1 MASHI
6 GKLPVTIPA
15 GVEVKIDGQSFTAK
29 GAKGTD
35 SYEIPEGITAQ
46 VEGNE
51 IILVPADDLRPT
63 RAKHGLARS
72 IVASMVKG
80 VHDGYA
86 KTLDIIGT
94 GYRAQAKGKG
104 IEFSL
109 GYSHTITVEPPEGIE
124 FELPNPN
131 QVIVKGIDKQ
141 AVGQC
146 AANIRK
152 LRAPEPYKGKGIEFS
167 LGYSHTIT
175 VEPPA
180 GIEFELPNPN
190 QVIVKGIDK
199 QAVGQCAANIRK
211 LRAPE
216 PYKGK
221 GIKYADE
228 HILRKAGKAGK

>member
-6 GKLPVTIPA
+6 GKLPVAIPA

-35 SYEIPEGITAQ
+35 SYEIPEGITASGRRQ
-46 VEGNE
+46 RE
-51 IILVPADDLRPT
+51 LSSPRSDDLRPT

-72 IVASMVKG
+72 IIASMVKG
-80 VHDGYA
+80 VHEGYA
-86 KTLDIIGT
+86 KTLEIVGT
-94 GYRAQAKGKG
+94 GYRAQM
-104 IEFSL
+104 
-109 GYSHTITVEPPEGIE
+109 
-124 FELPNPN
+124 
-131 QVIVKGIDKQ
+131 
-141 AVGQC
+141 
-146 AANIRK
+146 
-152 LRAPEPYKGKGIEFS
+152 KGKGIEFS

-221 GIKYADE
+221 GIKYSDE

>member
-29 GAKGTD
+29 GVKGTD

-80 VHDGYA
+80 VHEGYA
-86 KTLDIIGT
+86 KTLDIVGT
-94 GYRAQAKGKG
+94 GYRAQVKGKG

-152 LRAPEPYKGKGIEFS
+152 LRAPEPYKGKGVK
-167 LGYSHTIT
+167 YS
-175 VEPPA
+175 
-180 GIEFELPNPN
+180 
-190 QVIVKGIDK
+190 
-199 QAVGQCAANIRK
+199 
-211 LRAPE
+211 
-216 PYKGK
+216 
-221 GIKYADE
+221 DE
-228 HILRKAGKAGK
+228 RILRKAGKAGK

>member
-51 IILVPADDLRPT
+51 IIVTANDDLRPT

-80 VHDGYA
+80 VHDGYS
-86 KTLDIIGT
+86 KSLDIVGT
-94 GYRAQAKGKG
+94 GYRAQMKGKG

-109 GYSHTITVEPPEGIE
+109 GYSHTITVNPPEGITL
-124 FELPNPN
+124 ELPNPN
-131 QVIVKGIDKQ
+131 QVIVKGTDKQ
-141 AVGQC
+141 AVGQ
-146 AANIRK
+146 
-152 LRAPEPYKGKGIEFS
+152 
-167 LGYSHTIT
+167 
-175 VEPPA
+175 V
-180 GIEFELPNPN
+180 
-190 QVIVKGIDK
+190 
-199 QAVGQCAANIRK
+199 AANIRK

-221 GIKYADE
+221 GIKYSDE
-228 HILRKAGKAGK
+228 VIRRKAGKAGK